1 MNILILG
8 TASVRIHAL
17 LNIRKKPLSSVK
29 ICTLN
34 VFSDVLQGMNTVWS
48 FSFGKGI

>member
-17 LNIRKKPLSSVK
+17 LNIRKKTPLLVK
-29 ICTLN
+29 ICILN
-34 VFSDVLQGMNTVWS
+34 VFSDVLQGMNTV
-48 FSFGKGI
+48 